1 MTLIEPL
8 ITPEPGELELR
19 TGTASGRAVVIEAS
33 NLGRAFRGRMV
44 LRNVDI
50 RVHESEIFG
59 LLGPDGAGKTT
70 LMQLMAA
77 ILDPTEGRCQV
88 LGHDSVKDA
97 YWINSHI
104 GYMFQGFTLY
114 DKLSIAENMQF
125 SADIRGLSREIYKER
140 QERLLRMAG
149 LLRFLDRPA
158 GKLSGGMRKKL
169 SLCTNLIHEPRLL
182 LLDELSL
189 GVDPASR
196 RELWDMLH
204 SFREGGVTVVVST
217 PYMDEATH
225 CDRLA
230 FLHEGAVLA
239 VDHQEALRARCEGR
253 VYELLHTPSRGRA
266 HNLLVEH
273 PEVVSIRH
281 LAKSVHFQVRTPA
294 RLDAELVAALV
305 EGGGEIEPVEPALD
319 DAYILLGGGEK
330 GAAYARPPPEI
341 KLSPR
346 LPERG
351 LIRTAAMRVQFGD
364 FVANDDVTLEIRPGE
379 VFGFLGANGAGKT
392 TFIRTLCGL
401 QRITSGNAWI
411 GGVSV
416 RDQPQLLRDHIGYM
430 SQRFSLYPDLTV
442 GENLAFFSGVYG
454 LRGKDRKRAK
464 DWAIEVTDLR
474 DVMDGLVSQMS
485 GALNQR
491 LALACAIMH
500 QPEVVFLDEPT
511 SGVSPAA
518 RYKFWQLIQT
528 LAEVGTTIFVTTHYM
543 EEANYCHRLGLMHLG
558 RLIGI
563 GPAAEL
569 AAALPAGTEA
579 STIEDM
585 FLAYIRIED
594 QRLAH
599 FKVSEP

>member
-1 MTLIEPL
+1 VTLVEPIFDSL
-8 ITPEPGELELR
+8 APHAAGAEP
-19 TGTASGRAVVIEAS
+19 VIATQD
-33 NLGRAFRGRMV
+33 LGRAFRGRLV
-44 LRNVDI
+44 LRKVNIQV
-50 RVHESEIFG
+50 RESEIFG

-77 ILDPTEGRCQV
+77 ILDPTEGSCRV
-88 LGHDSVKDA
+88 MGHDTVKDA

-125 SADIRGLSREIYKER
+125 SADIRGLSREVYAER

-204 SFREGGVTVVVST
+204 AFREGGVTVVVST
-217 PYMDEATH
+217 PYMDEAEH

-230 FLHEGAVLA
+230 FLHEGEVLA
-239 VDHQEALRARCEGR
+239 VDHREALLERCAGC
-253 VYELLHTPSRGRA
+253 VYELRTADRGRA
-266 HNLLVEH
+266 HNLLVAR
-273 PEVVSIRH
+273 PEVLGIRH
-281 LAKSVHFQVRTPA
+281 LADRVHFQVDSP
-294 RLDAELVAALV
+294 AALAAGLGEVLQREACEV
-305 EGGGEIEPVEPALD
+305 EAVEPGLD
-319 DAYILLGGGEK
+319 DAYIMLGGGEK
-330 GAAYARPPPEI
+330 GAAYARRPPQL
-341 KLSPR
+341 KLPPR
-346 LPERG
+346 LPEAGRIHTQA
-351 LIRTAAMRVQFGD
+351 LRIEFGD
-364 FVANDDVTLEIRPGE
+364 FVANHDVTLEIRSGE

-392 TFIRTLCGL
+392 TFIRSLCGL
-401 QRITSGNAWI
+401 QRITSGDAWI

-416 RDQPQLLRDHIGYM
+416 RTQSQLLRDHIGYM

-442 GENLAFFSGVYG
+442 GENLNFFAGVYG
-454 LRGKDRKRAK
+454 LRGKDRTLAR
-464 DWAIEVTDLR
+464 DWAIEVTDLG
-474 DVMDGLVSQMS
+474 DVLDGLVAQMS

-528 LAEVGTTIFVTTHYM
+528 LAEGGTTVFVTTHYL

-558 RLIGI
+558 RLIGL
-563 GPAAEL
+563 GPADEL
-569 AAALPAGTEA
+569 AAALPAGTQA
-579 STIEDM
+579 DTIEDM

-599 FKVSEP
+599 LRGEES